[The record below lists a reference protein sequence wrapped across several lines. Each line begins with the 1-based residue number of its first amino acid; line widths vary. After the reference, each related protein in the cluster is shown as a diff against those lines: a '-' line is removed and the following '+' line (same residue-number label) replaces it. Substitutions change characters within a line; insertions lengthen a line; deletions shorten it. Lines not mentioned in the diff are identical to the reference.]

1 MRLTDSSRA
10 GVREVVAAQQGDRQA
25 LDDLLARYL
34 PLIYNIVGRAL
45 NGHADVDDVVQETML
60 RAVRKVADLRDP
72 AAFRSWL
79 VAVAVR
85 QVRDYHRARTAIPG
99 GDLASEVADPEADF
113 VGLTILRLGLSG
125 QRQETA
131 EATRWLD
138 PGDRDLLA
146 LWWLEAAGELDRGE
160 VAAALGLP
168 PQHTAV
174 RVARM
179 KDQLTTARVL
189 VRALHAAPPCPGL
202 RAVADGWDGR
212 PSPLWRKR
220 IARHVRGCPLCASYQ
235 HNLIPAERLLAGI
248 TLVPVPAATA
258 ARAAARP
265 GHPGRLPSG
274 HRGSAARHTARAGH
288 RGIVSHAAGVS
299 MPSKVVA
306 AAIAV
311 SCAAAGGYAVLR
323 GHHHAPP
330 PGPVPAA
337 AALARPD
344 VHLAPSPL
352 TASTKPPARHS
363 AANTEAAN
371 AKKGVSTWS
380 VAGASAALAASGASW
395 YYTWSASPPGI
406 SSPRRVRFVPMIWGA
421 ADVTQATLAEVSHE
435 GRYLLGFNEPDLS
448 SQSNMPVSQALSLW
462 PQLMSTGMRL
472 GSPAVAAGG
481 ATPGGWLDQ
490 FMQGAAARGY
500 RVNFITLHWYGADF
514 ATGPAVSQLRSYL
527 QAVHARYHKP
537 IWLTEFALASFAA
550 GASFPSPRQQAAF
563 LTAATAMLQRLP
575 YVQRYAWF
583 ALPATS
589 GDGSAGLF
597 RADGQPTVAGRA
609 FEAVDARG

>member
-1 MRLTDSSRA
+1 MRLAGSGGT

-25 LDDLLARYL
+25 LDDLLAGYL

-60 RAVRKVADLRDP
+60 RAVRNVADLRDP

-85 QVRDYHRARTAIPG
+85 QVRDYHRARPAIPG

-168 PQHTAV
+168 SQHAAV

-179 KDQLTTARVL
+179 KQQLTTARVL
-189 VRALHAAPPCPGL
+189 VHALHAAPPCPGL
-202 RAVADGWDGR
+202 RTVADGWDGR

-220 IARHVRGCPLCASYQ
+220 IGRHVRDCPHCASYQ
-235 HNLIPAERLLAGI
+235 HNLIPAERLLAGL
-248 TLVPVPAATA
+248 TLVPVPAAA
-258 ARAAARP
+258 AAGAAARP
-265 GHPGRLPSG
+265 GRPGRPPSG
-274 HRGSAARHTARAGH
+274 HRGSAARQAARSGH
-288 RGIVSHAAGVS
+288 RGIVSHAAGMSV
-299 MPSKVVA
+299 PSKVLA

-323 GHHHAPP
+323 GRHQAPP
-330 PGPVPAA
+330 PGPAPTA

-344 VHLAPSPL
+344 VHLAPSPPP
-352 TASTKPPARHS
+352 ASTAPPVRQP
-363 AANTEAAN
+363 AAN

-380 VAGASAALAASGASW
+380 VTGASAALAASGASW
-395 YYTWSASPPGI
+395 YYTWGASPPGI

-421 ADVTQATLAEVSHE
+421 ANVTPATLAEVSHE

-500 RVNFITLHWYGADF
+500 RVNFITLHWYGSDF
-514 ATGPAVSQLRSYL
+514 ATGPAVSQLQSYL

-550 GASFPSPRQQAAF
+550 GPSFPSPGQQAAF

-597 RADGQPTVAGRA
+597 GANGQPTTAGRA
-609 FEAVDARG
+609 FEAVDARR